1 MKQVA
6 RATTTAPT
14 YFEPFKIEIDVSDY
28 VALIDGGV
36 FANNPTLCGFAEVKS
51 THPEADD
58 FLVVS
63 LGTGEMTRRFLY
75 DEVKGWGLAQWAQ
88 PILNVVFD
96 GVSDVVD
103 YQMKTLLPP
112 APDGTKRYY
121 RFQAKLDKG
130 SEDLDNANPANIR
143 VLKLLAED
151 VIHGNS
157 DTLTLLC
164 EQLVK

>member
-1 MKQVA
+1 M
-6 RATTTAPT
+6 
-14 YFEPFKIEIDVSDY
+14 
-28 VALIDGGV
+28 
-36 FANNPTLCGFAEVKS
+36 
-51 THPEADD
+51 
-58 FLVVS
+58 
-63 LGTGEMTRRFLY
+63 
-75 DEVKGWGLAQWAQ
+75 AQ

-103 YQMKTLLPP
+103 YQMKALLPP
-112 APDGTKRYY
+112 TPDGTKRYY

-130 SEDLDNANPANIR
+130 SEDLDNASTSNIR

-151 VIHGNS
+151 LIRDNN